1 MGRPLVCSGS
11 LPYSFAQ
18 PFKMIIY
25 RDLISGDEICSDTSK
40 IIDAGNGLW
49 EIDGKM
55 IKKGAENFVLEG
67 ANPSAEGEDADEG
80 GDSGDNQP
88 ILDLAD
94 QFRLAKLEG
103 GMSKKSYQSELKKYM
118 KALTE
123 KLKERGSSEEDIKK
137 FQSEAPAA
145 AKKILGN
152 WDNYQGESMAEN
164 SMYVLVDFRE
174 DGMTPYATVWK
185 WGLEEYKVYNACCV
199 NPIATPSKDTV
210 ETT

>member
-1 MGRPLVCSGS
+1 
-11 LPYSFAQ
+11 
-18 PFKMIIY
+18 MIIY
-25 RDLISGDEICSDTSK
+25 RDLISGDEIISDTSK

-49 EIDGKM
+49 EIDGRM

-67 ANPSAEGEDADEG
+67 ANPSAEGEDDGEG
-80 GDSGDNQP
+80 GGDDGDNQP

-94 QFRLAKLEG
+94 QFRLQKIEG
-103 GMSKKSYQSELKKYM
+103 GMSKKAYQSELKKYM
-118 KALTE
+118 KGLTE
-123 KLKERGSSEEDIKK
+123 KLKELGKSEEDIKK

-152 WDNYQGESMAEN
+152 WDNYDIYQGESMAEG

-185 WGLEEYKVYNACCV
+185 WGLEEYKV
-199 NPIATPSKDTV
+199 
-210 ETT
+210 

>member
-1 MGRPLVCSGS
+1 ML
-11 LPYSFAQ
+11 
-18 PFKMIIY
+18 IY
-25 RDLISGDEICSDTSK
+25 RDIISGDEICSDTSK

-49 EIDGKM
+49 EIDGRM
-55 IKKGAENFVLEG
+55 VKKGAENFVLDG
-67 ANPSAEGEDADEG
+67 ANPSAEGDDGDDG
-80 GDSGDNQP
+80 GDDSGDNQP

-94 QFRLAKLEG
+94 QFRLAKIEG

-123 KLKERGSSEEDIKK
+123 KLKERGTPEEDIKK

-152 WDNYQGESMAEN
+152 WDNYDIYQGESMAEN

-174 DGMTPYATVWK
+174 DGMTPYMTVWK
-185 WGLEEYKVYNACCV
+185 WGLEEYKV
-199 NPIATPSKDTV
+199 
-210 ETT
+210 